1 MEIEVRE
8 SSEATA
14 ITLLASSKVSAPRVA
29 KMDLSQL
36 TYSPRF
42 QLLFYVPR
50 VKRSLPLG
58 RVLVGAPLS

>member
-29 KMDLSQL
+29 KMALSQL

-42 QLLFYVPR
+42 QSPFLRPPGEEIVA
-50 VKRSLPLG
+50 VG
-58 RVLVGAPLS
+58 RVLAGVPLA